1 MQAERLKHNERVQI
15 ADSLLFSGATQA
27 SLDACLRSD
36 GCELCVYQKGD
47 TIFHTNHF
55 RHSLGYLLSG
65 RIGVSRPDEQRR
77 TSLSTIDKGHFF
89 GAAAVFSPDAEY
101 VTLLVAQKPCRVLFF
116 EQQLLESLMRED
128 FAVTKNYIAFLT
140 GRIRFLN
147 EKIQALTAGSP
158 EQTLALYLTSRMAE
172 TDGVFSVELN
182 GSLSQL
188 AEQLNIGRAS
198 LYRAFDM
205 LCTEQVIAR
214 DKKLIMILRPDALSD
229 ITTTRREPQ

>member
-1 MQAERLKHNERVQI
+1 MQPECLKRSERTQL
-15 ADSLLFSGATQA
+15 ADSLLFLGATQA
-27 SLDACLRSD
+27 SLDSCLRSD

-47 TIFHTNHF
+47 TIFHTKHF
-55 RHSLGYLLSG
+55 KHSLGYLLSG
-65 RIGVSRPDEQRR
+65 RIAVSRPDEQRR
-77 TSLSTIDKGHFF
+77 TSLSTIEKGHFF

-128 FAVTKNYIAFLT
+128 FAITKNYIAFLT

-147 EKIQALTAGSP
+147 GKIQALTAASP
-158 EQTLALYLTSRMAE
+158 EQALALYLTSRMAE
-172 TDGVFSVELN
+172 KDGVFAVEPD

-198 LYRAFDM
+198 LYRAFDA
-205 LCTEQVIAR
+205 LCTEKVIAR
-214 DKKLIMILRPDALSD
+214 HKKLIVILRPDALSD
-229 ITTTRREPQ
+229 ITTIRRETQ